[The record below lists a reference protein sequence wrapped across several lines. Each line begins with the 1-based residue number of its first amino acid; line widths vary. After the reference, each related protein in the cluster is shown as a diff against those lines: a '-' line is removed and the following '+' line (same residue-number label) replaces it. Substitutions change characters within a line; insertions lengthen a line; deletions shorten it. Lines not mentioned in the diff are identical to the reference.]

1 MKSFLR
7 FFDPLLSFKPHIIV
21 GVVCV
26 FICLSVFICWPDK
39 NKVGIIDLTK
49 IYENALVFKAI
60 HDQQVSFEESWKKEA
75 LAEKEKLEKDDIEL
89 SRKKGR
95 LKKSKFE
102 KEAKALKERI
112 LDFQNQ
118 QMAKLDLIRYQTSLI
133 QQRVSEK
140 IRPIIADVSVR
151 KNLIFVLPVSEVLY
165 HNNTVDITDEV
176 IKSLDDA
183 YNEGDLPDLEISLQ
197 EGV

>member
-1 MKSFLR
+1 
-7 FFDPLLSFKPHIIV
+7 
-21 GVVCV
+21 
-26 FICLSVFICWPDK
+26 
-39 NKVGIIDLTK
+39 
-49 IYENALVFKAI
+49 
-60 HDQQVSFEESWKKEA
+60 
-75 LAEKEKLEKDDIEL
+75 
-89 SRKKGR
+89 
-95 LKKSKFE
+95 
-102 KEAKALKERI
+102 
-112 LDFQNQ
+112 
-118 QMAKLDLIRYQTSLI
+118 LI